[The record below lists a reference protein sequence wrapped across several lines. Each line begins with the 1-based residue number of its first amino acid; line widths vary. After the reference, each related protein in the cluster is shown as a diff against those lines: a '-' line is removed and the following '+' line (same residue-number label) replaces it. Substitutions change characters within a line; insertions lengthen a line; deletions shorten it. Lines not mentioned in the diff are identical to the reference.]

1 MHVCVHL
8 IALSQSGAG
17 SLVALHP
24 VGELYFIYPLWGW
37 VCVCVS
43 QWTTACLCGL
53 SAFSRHVF
61 LSRLLFYSSPFFI
74 SSSSCGFSTSFSFFY
89 TVHLFCFFFP
99 FSSSILNPWHQSP
112 ILLLPSPIYLTP
124 STEQMALRSSHKM
137 LSSVFGFHGAFF
149 FLLWHSLQECLHA
162 SLCLSW

>member
-37 VCVCVS
+37 VCVCHS
-43 QWTTACLCGL
+43 ELLLAN
-53 SAFSRHVF
+53 AVF
-61 LSRLLFYSSPFFI
+61 LLFAAMYFCLGFYFTPPPSLFLLVAVVFLHL
-74 SSSSCGFSTSFSFFY
+74 FSFFY

-149 FLLWHSLQECLHA
+149 FLLSHSLQECLHA